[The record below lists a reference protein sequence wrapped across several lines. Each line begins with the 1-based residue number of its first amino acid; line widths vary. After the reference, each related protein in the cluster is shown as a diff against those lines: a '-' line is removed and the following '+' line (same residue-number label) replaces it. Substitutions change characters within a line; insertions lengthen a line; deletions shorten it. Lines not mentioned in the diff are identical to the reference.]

1 MVAVLLS
8 NGANVNQ
15 TNNKGEKPFDVAS
28 NQDIKSMLYALMKK
42 QQQQQQ
48 QQQQQP
54 QQEQPVDE
62 SLWFPA
68 ASQGD
73 LALIQQGIN
82 DKIDVNCRDSKGRT
96 AMYWA
101 AQEGH
106 LQLVEY
112 LITQHA
118 DLSIAD
124 VSGDEVFLSIS
135 TSPH

>member
-1 MVAVLLS
+1 
-8 NGANVNQ
+8 
-15 TNNKGEKPFDVAS
+15 
-28 NQDIKSMLYALMKK
+28 MLYALMKK
-42 QQQQQQ
+42 QQQQQ

-96 AMYWA
+96 AVYCA

-118 DLSIAD
+118 DLNIAN

-135 TSPH
+135 TSTHQHLS